1 MHQTL
6 YDSIG
11 VSYNNHRN
19 ADVRIISAIKDLL
32 NLPTGLTVAD
42 IGAGTGNYSN
52 ALANSGYK
60 IIAVEPSD
68 IMRKQAVPNKDVTWL
83 SGAAELIP
91 LPDNSIN
98 SVIIILAFH
107 HFSNTNKAIQEL
119 ARICPEGPIVI
130 FTMDPRESE
139 KFWFNDYFP
148 EIARDVAKTFPP
160 INETIK
166 LIATKNRWSAI
177 VKKFPLPDDL
187 VDMNMSSGWNR
198 PEIYLDE
205 KMRENTSGFALA
217 SPECVQKGLSKLQ
230 KDLNSGEWDKKYG
243 FLRKLDCFDAGFR
256 FIRFTK

>member
-11 VSYNNHRN
+11 RNYNNHRK

-32 NLPTGLTVAD
+32 NLPTGSTVAD

-52 ALANSGYK
+52 ALANSGYQ

-68 IMRKQAVPNKDVTWL
+68 LMRQQAVPNQDVTWL
-83 SGAAELIP
+83 SGNAELIP
-91 LPDNSIN
+91 LSDNSVN
-98 SVIIILAFH
+98 GVIIILAFH
-107 HFSNTNKAIQEL
+107 HFSDAKKAVKEL
-119 ARICPEGPIVI
+119 VRICPAGPVVI

-148 EIARDVAKTFPP
+148 EIARHVVKTFPP
-160 INETIK
+160 VNKIIK
-166 LIATKNRWSAI
+166 LIAAQNRRSAI
-177 VKKFPLPDDL
+177 VKKIPLPGDL
-187 VDMNMSSGWNR
+187 EDMNMCSGWNR

-217 SPECVQKGLSKLQ
+217 SPEYVQKGLVKLQ
-230 KDLNSGEWDKKYG
+230 KGLSSGEWDKKYG

-256 FIRFTK
+256 FIRFTN

>member
-1 MHQTL
+1 MRQTL

-11 VSYNNHRN
+11 RNYNNHRT
-19 ADVRIISAIKDLL
+19 ADPRIISAIRDML
-32 NLPTGLTVAD
+32 NLPTGSTVAD

-52 ALANSGYK
+52 ALSNSGYK
-60 IIAVEPSD
+60 MIAVEPSD
-68 IMRKQAVPNKDVTWL
+68 LMRKQAVTNKGVTWL
-83 SGAAELIP
+83 SGTAELIP
-91 LPDNSIN
+91 LLDNSVN
-98 SVIIILAFH
+98 GVIIILAFH
-107 HFSNTNKAIQEL
+107 HFSDTKKAVQEL

-148 EIARDVAKTFPP
+148 EIARHVVKTFPP
-160 INETIK
+160 VNETIK
-166 LIATKNRWSAI
+166 LIATQNRWSAM
-177 VKKFPLPDDL
+177 VKKIPLPDDL
-187 VDMNMSSGWNR
+187 TDMNMCSGWNR

-217 SPECVQKGLSKLQ
+217 SPEHVQKGLVKLR

-243 FLRKLDCFDAGFR
+243 FLKKLDCFDAGFR